1 MLTKH
6 FPGRGQGE
14 RRHMGEKMPK
24 VRAGWNGIYTLS
36 KHEFY
41 TAYHYALQYN
51 DWMKEYEDATDTSK
65 GIDNSREK
73 VQTSPVPDGVEN
85 AAIRSSELHDKIR
98 TVEDTVKEAAPEIYP
113 WLLLAVTTEGVTYK
127 YLSGLEK
134 PIPCGKDY
142 YYLRRRRFYYMLSH
156 KLP

>member
-1 MLTKH
+1 MS
-6 FPGRGQGE
+6 
-14 RRHMGEKMPK
+14 K
-24 VRAGWNGIYTLS
+24 VRAGWNGQYTLT

-41 TAYHYALQYN
+41 TAYHYALQYS
-51 DWMKEYEDATDTSK
+51 DWVKEYEDVTDGSK
-65 GIDNSREK
+65 AITYDSDR
-73 VQTSPVPDGVEN
+73 VQTSPNPDGVEN

-98 TVEDTVKEAAPEIYP
+98 TVEDTVKAAAPELYP
-113 WLLLAVTTEGVTYK
+113 WLLTAVTTEGVTYK
-127 YLSGLEK
+127 YLAGMEK